1 VVSKRKKVSDKN
13 KTNRQRPKEAPSEDF
28 NNSSAKSPYD
38 NSYERIIN
46 EVEDYAII
54 LLDTSGTI
62 ISWNKGAEKLNGY
75 TASEIVGKNYKIFHS
90 REDKARLLPETL
102 LNEAFTKGKT
112 NYEGWRLRKDGTRF
126 WGSITLT
133 AIHDD
138 TGTIRTFLKV
148 TKDLTDKKIAE
159 DQFSNYVEELK
170 IKNEELKKS
179 EQRYHKMVSEV
190 VDYAIILLDKD
201 GKIVEWNKGAEKLK
215 GYLPA
220 EIIGKSFRLFYSKE
234 DKDAG
239 LPDQLLKQAIKEG
252 HVSHDGWRIKK
263 DGTRFWGSVVITCLQ
278 DDAGDIIGF
287 SKVTRDLTAKKITE
301 DQLNVVAEALKQ
313 NNEQLL
319 KSEERYHKMIS
330 EVRDYAIILL
340 SPKGDIENWNVGA
353 QYIKGYSAKEI
364 VGKNFRIFYP
374 KSDREN
380 KLPESLLEEAIKTG
394 RAVHEGWRVRKDGS
408 AFWGYVVITALHDE
422 GGGVIGFSKVTR
434 DLTERKKADEALQA
448 STAQIELKNN
458 ALERLNKELSSFTFV
473 ASHDLQEPLRK
484 ILTYT
489 LQMEKQEGFPVHAKA
504 HLEKIKNT
512 TARMQN
518 LINDLLS
525 YSHIS
530 NDKTKSEAVDLNE
543 ILQGVKNDLE
553 VSINEKRAVIEPSM
567 LPVLN
572 GVRFQ
577 FHQLFL
583 NLLSNSLKFSKE
595 DEPPVIKIKARIIN
609 GPPLSGDIPL
619 SSNKYHQIT
628 ITDNGIGFDSS
639 FSTKV
644 FEPFERLHPKHEY
657 SGTGIGLAIVKRVMQ
672 NHNGIVT
679 ADGEVNKGASFKLFF
694 PFENELEG

>member
-1 VVSKRKKVSDKN
+1 VVSKKRKKASDKN
-13 KTNRQRPKEAPSEDF
+13 EAHARSSKDADSEPFD
-28 NNSSAKSPYD
+28 NSSAVVHD
-38 NSYERIIN
+38 TSYERIIN

-54 LLDTSGTI
+54 LLDTKGTI
-62 ISWNKGAEKLNGY
+62 TSWNKGAEKLKGY
-75 TASEIVGKNYKIFHS
+75 TASEIVGKNYKIFYS
-90 REDKARLLPETL
+90 KEDKARLLPETL

-112 NYEGWRLRKDGTRF
+112 NYEGWRLKKDGTRF
-126 WGSITLT
+126 WGSMTLT

-138 TGTIRTFLKV
+138 TGTIRAFLKV
-148 TKDLTDKKIAE
+148 TRDLTDKKIAE

-215 GYLPA
+215 GYLPV
-220 EIIGKSFRLFYSKE
+220 EIIGKSFRLFYPKE
-234 DKDAG
+234 DKDSG
-239 LPDQLLKQAIKEG
+239 LPEQLLKQAITEG
-252 HVSHDGWRIKK
+252 HVSHEGWRIKK

-287 SKVTRDLTAKKITE
+287 SKVTRDLTGKKITE
-301 DQLNVVAEALKQ
+301 DQLSILAEALKQ

-330 EVRDYAIILL
+330 EVQDYAIILL
-340 SPKGDIENWNVGA
+340 SLNGDIENWNVGA
-353 QYIKGYSAKEI
+353 KYIKGYSAKEI
-364 VGKNFRIFYP
+364 IGKNFRIFYP

-380 KLPESLLEEAIKTG
+380 KLPEALLEEAIKKG

-408 AFWGYVVITALHDE
+408 TFWGYVVITALHDE

-434 DLTERKKADEALQA
+434 DLTERKRADEALQA

-489 LQMEKQEGFPVHAKA
+489 LQMEKQEGFPLNAKA

-553 VSINEKRAVIEPSM
+553 VSINEKRAVIESNM

-583 NLLSNSLKFSKE
+583 NLLSNSLKFSKT
-595 DEPPVIKIKARIIN
+595 DESPVIKIKARIIN

-619 SSNKYHQIT
+619 SNNKYHQIT

-639 FSTKV
+639 FSAKV

-694 PFENELEG
+694 PFENELE

>member
-1 VVSKRKKVSDKN
+1 
-13 KTNRQRPKEAPSEDF
+13 
-28 NNSSAKSPYD
+28 
-38 NSYERIIN
+38 
-46 EVEDYAII
+46 
-54 LLDTSGTI
+54 
-62 ISWNKGAEKLNGY
+62 
-75 TASEIVGKNYKIFHS
+75 
-90 REDKARLLPETL
+90 
-102 LNEAFTKGKT
+102 
-112 NYEGWRLRKDGTRF
+112 
-126 WGSITLT
+126 
-133 AIHDD
+133 
-138 TGTIRTFLKV
+138 
-148 TKDLTDKKIAE
+148 
-159 DQFSNYVEELK
+159 
-170 IKNEELKKS
+170 
-179 EQRYHKMVSEV
+179 
-190 VDYAIILLDKD
+190 LDKD

-215 GYLPA
+215 GYTPA

-234 DKDAG
+234 DKDLG
-239 LPDQLLKQAIKEG
+239 LPDQLLKLAIREG
-252 HVSHDGWRIKK
+252 HVSHEGWRIKK
-263 DGTRFWGSVVITCLQ
+263 DGTRFWGSVVITCLK

-287 SKVTRDLTAKKITE
+287 SKVTRDLTEKKITE

-313 NNEQLL
+313 NNEQLQ

-340 SPKGDIENWNVGA
+340 SPSGDIENWNTGA
-353 QYIKGYSAKEI
+353 QDIKGYSANEI

-380 KLPESLLEEAIKTG
+380 KLPESLLEEAIKKG

-408 AFWGYVVITALHDE
+408 TFWGYVVITALHDE

-434 DLTERKKADEALQA
+434 DLTERKRADEALQA

-489 LQMEKQEGFPVHAKA
+489 LQMEKQEGFPLTAKA
-504 HLEKIKNT
+504 HLEKIKKT

-525 YSHIS
+525 YSHLS
-530 NDKTKSEAVDLNE
+530 NDKTKFEAVDLNE

-553 VSINEKRAVIEPSM
+553 VSISEKRAVIESNI

-583 NLLSNSLKFSKE
+583 NLLSNSLKFSKT
-595 DEPPVIKIKARIIN
+595 DVHPVIKIKARLIN

-619 SSNKYHQIT
+619 SNNKYHQIT
-628 ITDNGIGFDSS
+628 ISDNGIGFDPS
-639 FSTKV
+639 FSAKV

-694 PFENELEG
+694 PFENELE